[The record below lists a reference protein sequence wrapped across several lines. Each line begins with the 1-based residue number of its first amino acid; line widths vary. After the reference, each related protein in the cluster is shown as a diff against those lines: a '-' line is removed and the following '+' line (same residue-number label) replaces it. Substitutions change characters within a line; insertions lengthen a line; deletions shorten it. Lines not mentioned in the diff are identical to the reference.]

1 MGAANHR
8 ELNAKVDFLDFVSV
22 LIEWFF
28 LIPYQISVADFWQA
42 VAVVTKAGAKLY
54 LAPLGAFL

>member
-1 MGAANHR
+1 V
-8 ELNAKVDFLDFVSV
+8 KVDFLDFVSV

>member
-1 MGAANHR
+1 MEAANHR

-28 LIPYQISVADFWQA
+28 LIPYQIPVAYFWQA
-42 VAVVTKAGAKLY
+42 VAVVTKAGAKLH
-54 LAPLGAFL
+54 LAPLGALL